1 MEYYSASKKGNLSFV
16 TTQVNLEDINAKYN
30 KPDTERKVL
39 HSLIYLWNLKK
50 VEFFETVSGMVVIRI

>member
-30 KPDTERKVL
+30 KPDMERKVL
-39 HSLIYLWNLKK
+39 HSLIYL
-50 VEFFETVSGMVVIRI
+50 